1 MVEQIALNPRG
12 AKPTPRTRHPTVDEL
27 GAPAV
32 FAGAMRTSILVL
44 SFALLVGLSV
54 SGCKTA
60 GLSPAGANVAPTRDP
75 LPPNCQTL
83 GLVTGKGGGTFGGGM
98 VSNED
103 LIEYAMND
111 IRNKTA
117 ELGGTHVRH
126 DPPQLGSGEG
136 TTTSVTITGTAYKCP
151 DTIPRSQ

>member
-1 MVEQIALNPRG
+1 M
-12 AKPTPRTRHPTVDEL
+12 RTRL
-27 GAPAV
+27 
-32 FAGAMRTSILVL
+32 
-44 SFALLVGLSV
+44 ALLVPIAALLIG
-54 SGCKTA
+54 GCSTA
-60 GLSPAGANVAPTRDP
+60 SLTAEGAKVAPTRDP
-75 LPPNCQTL
+75 LPASCQNV

-126 DPPQLGSGEG
+126 DPPQLGSGDG

-151 DTIPRSQ
+151 GAGTASGVRVIQNY

>member
-1 MVEQIALNPRG
+1 MRTQLALLLSVAALALGGCSTASLTAEG
-12 AKPTPRTRHPTVDEL
+12 AK
-27 GAPAV
+27 
-32 FAGAMRTSILVL
+32 
-44 SFALLVGLSV
+44 
-54 SGCKTA
+54 
-60 GLSPAGANVAPTRDP
+60 VAPTRDP
-75 LPPNCQTL
+75 LPESCQNV

-117 ELGGTHVRH
+117 ELGGTHVRT
-126 DPPQLGSGEG
+126 DPPQLGSGDG

-151 DTIPRSQ
+151 GAAGAASGVRVIENF